1 MPDPATAQKAK
12 EWEDVVPGS
21 GRVILAELRKERR
34 HDRNLARLQV
44 ALSALPVL
52 SALVATLA
60 LVWLAKYFVDH
71 QAPTQGATV
80 VGSSLAAVI
89 AAFLGSKLIQRKKT
103 K

>member
-1 MPDPATAQKAK
+1 MPDSATAQKAK
-12 EWEDVVPGS
+12 EWEDAVPGS
-21 GRVILAELRKERR
+21 GPMVLAEFRKELHHR
-34 HDRNLARLQV
+34 RNLARLQV
-44 ALSALPVL
+44 ALSALPML

-89 AAFLGSKLIQRKKT
+89 AAFLGNKLIQRKK